1 MHWYVCQ
8 RAMLENAKENDGW
21 MLSWMITRMHHPLP
35 NKQTHH
41 AKVMSLDIK
50 VLWLCVK
57 CLDVKI
63 CGLMSRYVA
72 AGVEGG
78 RRCGCVLLLVYI
90 YHPTKKQKWISANPG
105 SEVIVTSILMVG
117 KIQLWLVVGYSRI
130 AYGRQNPVQGLGTKK
145 PHVAGVWLELFPI
158 WK

>member
-1 MHWYVCQ
+1 
-8 RAMLENAKENDGW
+8 MLTG
-21 MLSWMITRMHHPLP
+21 MLARMDHPLP

-50 VLWLCVK
+50 VLWLYVK

-90 YHPTKKQKWISANPG
+90 YHPTKKQKWISENPG
-105 SEVIVTSILMVG
+105 SEVIYLYT
-117 KIQLWLVVGYSRI
+117 
-130 AYGRQNPVQGLGTKK
+130 YGRQNPV
-145 PHVAGVWLELFPI
+145 VARGRLFTYYL
-158 WK
+158 W